1 MKRRL
6 LRGWWD
12 ARALMVEGTSSLSA
26 DAKSCEKEAGM
37 ARSIPRPPRR
47 GGLSRVAAAVT
58 LAWWQFRLI
67 WRLLLVVGIGM
78 VAAVILVCT
87 VPLYSQVALSAGLRG
102 ALNTPGASSVTV
114 HSVAHLVVPA
124 ATEKV
129 AEQVQQEVDQNIG
142 SFLADAQFSA
152 QSSALLLNQGHLLQ
166 LIGWSMSEAGGHVKV
181 QAGHLPQNGG
191 SVLEIALTPQ
201 AARGLQAGVG
211 STFNLPLPFL
221 DGQGNQVF
229 FTVPL
234 RVVGIFT
241 QTKPSENFWH
251 GVGFTSQ
258 SLGQYGTLY
267 PALVSNNSYLTEL
280 AVASL
285 AVSHGN
291 LQNGST
297 LQNPTDFYWYYNLD
311 LAHLD
316 IDRLDDL
323 SAGLN
328 NLLINV
334 SDQPVALPYVDKT
347 TSTGPSD
354 LLNGYSDRVTVA
366 RIPLLSLAY
375 LITGLILFFVS
386 LMSSVLVDR
395 QAATIALWRSRGA
408 SREQVFSAL
417 LAQCTG
423 IGLVAFM
430 LGPLISLLSARLL
443 VQISLPDS
451 AQSALNVILA
461 DPLSAI
467 SRLAFASL
475 SAVGVSMLAM
485 FFALQRASRIDTSS
499 LKGRESG
506 RFWPGASWMRVGLD
520 WLIGVI
526 AFLGYALSAYLASP
540 GLLDVRTR
548 VLILPPLTLVGA
560 VFLLLGCML
569 VFLRIFPLVLSA
581 CARLAGR
588 ARGAISLLAM
598 AQVAR
603 APRQSLRMTL
613 LLALAV
619 GFGIFS
625 LVFSSSQAQR
635 IPTVSEYQVGAQ
647 FSGTYPVGSPLSRQP
662 LTWQEQTFRDLPGVK
677 AACVGYLS
685 STRGAQNGINAPIEL
700 RAVNADSFADTAIW
714 TSQDSSQSLAALMQQ
729 LVEERDTAI
738 NSLVVP
744 AIVDEAA
751 WKTLSLSS
759 GSPFTLSDLN
769 GTVNYVEI
777 AEVDHIPTI
786 NDSPYASGTGDYV
799 ALGGVLV
806 DFTTYRAV
814 LKQTVQAGTSLL
826 PTTVWLNTKTD
837 AASLKS
843 VRAALAGGPTQL
855 LNVNDLQEQEELMD
869 SDPLSLALLGVLLVG
884 AITALLLSLL
894 GNLTLS
900 WLSARSRVVS
910 FAVMRALGTA
920 PGQLASVLTYEQ
932 WIVYATAIGLGVAFG
947 LLLSYLVLPAFVF
960 TSPVG
965 DLAGGSGVFYVA
977 QSVPPIQMIIPGVLI
992 ALVIGVL
999 VAVCIVIVG
1008 IMMHFASR
1016 PALSNTLRLPGD

>member
-1 MKRRL
+1 
-6 LRGWWD
+6 
-12 ARALMVEGTSSLSA
+12 
-26 DAKSCEKEAGM
+26 M

-129 AEQVQQEVDQNIG
+129 AEEIQQEVDQNIG
-142 SFLADAQFSA
+142 SFLAGSQFSA

-166 LIGWSMSEAGGHVKV
+166 LIGWSMSEASGHVSML
-181 QAGHLPQNGG
+181 AGHLPQNGG
-191 SVLEIALTPQ
+191 NILEIALTPQ
-201 AARGLQAGVG
+201 TAADLQAHVG
-211 STFNLPLPFL
+211 SAFNLPLPFL
-221 DGQGNQVF
+221 DGQGNQVI
-229 FTVPL
+229 FTIPL
-234 RVVGIFT
+234 RVAGIFV
-241 QTKPSENFWH
+241 QTNPSENFWH
-251 GVGFTSQ
+251 EVGFAPQ
-258 SLGQYGTLY
+258 PLGQYGTLY
-267 PALVSNNSYLTEL
+267 PVLVSNNSYLTEL
-280 AVASL
+280 SVASL
-285 AVSHGN
+285 AMSHGN
-291 LQNGST
+291 LQNGSN

-311 LAHLD
+311 LAHMD
-316 IDRLDDL
+316 IDRLDEL
-323 SAGLN
+323 SGGLN
-328 NLLINV
+328 NLLVNI
-334 SDQPVALPYVDKT
+334 SDQPVALPYIDKT
-347 TSTGPSD
+347 TSSGPSD

-417 LAQCTG
+417 LAQSTG
-423 IGLVAFM
+423 IGLIAFV
-430 LGPLISLLSARLL
+430 LGPLISLVSARLL
-443 VQISLPDS
+443 VQISLPS
-451 AQSALNVILA
+451 GAQSALNVILA
-461 DPLSAI
+461 DPFSTI

-475 SAVGVSMLAM
+475 SAVGVSILAM
-485 FFALQRASRIDTSS
+485 FFALRRASRIDTS

-506 RFWPGASWMRVGLD
+506 RFWPGGAWVRVSLD
-520 WLIGVI
+520 WLLGVM
-526 AFLGYALSAYLASP
+526 ALLGYALSAYIASP
-540 GLLDVRTR
+540 DMLDVRTR

-569 VFLRIFPLVLSA
+569 VFLRIFPLVLSG

-603 APRQSLRMTL
+603 VPRQALRMTL

-635 IPTVSEYQVGAQ
+635 IPTVAAYQVGAQ
-647 FSGTYPVGSPLSRQP
+647 FSGTYPVGTPLSRQP
-662 LTWQEQTFRDLPGVK
+662 LDVQEQTFRKIPGVR
-677 AACVGYLS
+677 AVCVGYLS
-685 STRGAQNGINAPIEL
+685 STRGAQSGINAPIEL
-700 RAVNADSFADTAIW
+700 RAVNANSFADTAIW
-714 TSQDSSQSLAALMQQ
+714 TTQDSSQPLHSLMQQ
-729 LVEERDTAI
+729 LVKQRGIAI
-738 NSLVVP
+738 GSLVVP

-751 WKTLSLSS
+751 WKTLSLTRGSS
-759 GSPFTLSDLN
+759 FTLSDLN
-769 GTVNYVEI
+769 GTVNYVGI

-786 NDSPYASGTGDYV
+786 NDSPYDSGTGDYV

-806 DFTTYRAV
+806 DFTTYQAV
-814 LKQTVQAGTSLL
+814 LRQTMQASTAIV

-837 AASLKS
+837 TASLKS
-843 VRAALAGGPTQL
+843 VRAALAEGPTQL
-855 LNVNDLQEQEELMD
+855 LSINDLQEQEDLMD

-900 WLSARSRVVS
+900 WLSTRSRLAS

-947 LLLSYLVLPAFVF
+947 ILLSYLVLPAFVF

-965 DLAGGSGVFYVA
+965 DLAGGTGVFYVA
-977 QSVPPIQMIIPGVLI
+977 QSVPPIQMIVPGVLI
-992 ALVIGVL
+992 ALVIGIL

-1008 IMMHFASR
+1008 IMMRFASR
-1016 PALSNTLRLPGD
+1016 PALSNTLRLPDD